1 MPAVLNTN
9 VASLMASKNLQTAQS
24 KMANSVE
31 RLSSGLRINGAR
43 DDAAGLGISQLLTTQ
58 INASNQGIRN
68 LNDGIS
74 MVQTAEGA
82 IVAASDMAQRILTL
96 ATQGANATLSAEARD
111 AIQSEMK
118 QLITGISGIST
129 RANFAGKGL
138 MTEASTTTFGT
149 TNLFTL
155 QLGTSSSDTLFLD
168 ASAFKNIGAS
178 STTFTQA
185 TTAAAVTTDANAA
198 IVPNTATGVTNTT
211 VYVKVNGNY
220 VAKNLER
227 TTTTLRTGTTNTG
240 VATFKLDGVTFDVAT
255 NFADIWTG
263 SAGTAGM
270 ASTLSGSINT
280 AVNTSTANYQTV
292 ITNASNYIKDL
303 NVQRS
308 LLGAYQNQLEFTA
321 SNITE
326 LSANLSEARSRIADT
341 DYSQETA
348 DLTKG
353 QILQQAATAMLAQAN
368 QMPNVILSL
377 LK

>member
-24 KMANSVE
+24 KMADSVE

-43 DDAAGLGISQLLTTQ
+43 DDAAGLGISQLLTSQ

-96 ATQGANATLSAEARD
+96 ATQGANATLSTEARD

-138 MTEASTTTFGT
+138 MTEASTTAVGT
-149 TNLFTL
+149 TLFSL
-155 QLGTSSSDTLFLD
+155 QLGTSSSDTLGLD

-178 STTFTQA
+178 A
-185 TTAAAVTTDANAA
+185 TTYTNVTATAGTTVATNAC
-198 IVPNTATGVTNTT
+198 IVPDTAIGITNTT
-211 VYVKVNGNY
+211 VYVKINGNY

-227 TTTTLRTGTTNTG
+227 NTTTARVGDGSGGTVG
-240 VATFKLDGVTFDVAT
+240 AATYKLDGVTWAT
-255 NFADIWTG
+255 SGFADIWTA
-263 SAGTAGM
+263 SAGTAGV
-270 ASTLSGSINT
+270 AQTLSNSINS
-280 AVNTSTANYQTV
+280 AANNSTANYQTV
-292 ITNASNYIKDL
+292 ITNAANYIKDL

-326 LSANLSEARSRIADT
+326 LSANLSEARSRVADT

-348 DLTKG
+348 NLTKG
-353 QILQQAATAMLAQAN
+353 QILQQAATAMLAQRTKCP
-368 QMPNVILSL
+368 MSF
-377 LK
+377 